1 MRFNKKA
8 LQRQLDLAAQELED
22 KGYSDLADQVD
33 KTNEKLMHASPEEIP
48 AIRARLT
55 KINAEADRRSGKRPA
70 AKTRALS
77 RLRQKARARQPA
89 SLQSARK
96 RRIAGR
102 GGPAKPG
109 GQRGLDKKVDFLAR
123 RVARLEKLLKD

>member
-22 KGYSDLADQVD
+22 KGYTDLAKGVD
-33 KTNEKLMHASPEEIP
+33 EANEKLMKASPEEIP
-48 AIRARLT
+48 AIRARLS
-55 KINAEADRRSGKRPA
+55 KINSEADRRSGKRAPSK
-70 AKTRALS
+70 AKMLAK
-77 RLRQKARARQPA
+77 LRQRAKARKASKP

-96 RRIAGR
+96 SRLAGKR
-102 GGPAKPG
+102 GGSD
-109 GQRGLDKKVDFLAR
+109 LDKKVAFLAR